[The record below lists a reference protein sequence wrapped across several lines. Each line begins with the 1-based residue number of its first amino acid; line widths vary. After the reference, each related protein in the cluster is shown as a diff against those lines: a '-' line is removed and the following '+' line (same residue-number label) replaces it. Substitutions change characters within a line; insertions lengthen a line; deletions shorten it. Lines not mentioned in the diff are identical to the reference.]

1 MASDLPMPMILAQRV
16 LNLFEESGAT
26 PKEQQLALDIVRP
39 IVIDKVYGP
48 TFPEAQKEP
57 QEFP

>member
-1 MASDLPMPMILAQRV
+1 MPMILAQRV
-16 LNLFEESGAT
+16 ITLFEESGAT

-57 QEFP
+57 QESP

>member
-1 MASDLPMPMILAQRV
+1 MSGEPPVPMILAQQV
-16 LNLFEESGAT
+16 LTLFEESGAT

-39 IVIDKVYGP
+39 LVIDKVYGP
-48 TFPEAQKEP
+48 TFPEGQKEP